1 MSLELLIA
9 AVVGVAATTEDLL
22 RRTVSNWI
30 PIVALVG
37 GLACHF
43 AETGFR
49 GAGSAALGAIAGYG
63 IFLIFYLLGGRGGG
77 DVKLMAGFGALLGF
91 GRVLPAV
98 LLISILGALIA
109 VGVLAVAK
117 LCRMKSSPAAIP
129 YAPAITL
136 GVLIV
141 MMHGGRA

>member
-9 AVVGVAATTEDLL
+9 ALVGIAATTEDLL

-43 AETGFR
+43 AETGLR
-49 GAGSAALGAIAGYG
+49 GAGSAALGAITGYG

-98 LLISILGALIA
+98 LWISILGALIA
-109 VGVLAVAK
+109 VGVLVVAK
-117 LCRMKSSPAAIP
+117 LCRKKSAPAAIP